1 MDGIVV
7 IDKPTGLSSH
17 DIVQK
22 TRRVTKQRRVGHAGT
37 LDPLATGVLPLLLG
51 KATKIS
57 RYLTGQDKSY
67 DAELCFGITTDT
79 LDSDGR
85 VVEHKDVDFSPDQ
98 LEEVLDTFRGHIEQ
112 IPPMYSA
119 KKIAG
124 KKLYKLA
131 RKGKIVEREA
141 KKIHIYSL
149 ELLDFNAPKCR
160 LRVKCSSGTYIRTLA
175 DDIGRAIGCGAHL
188 TALRRLE
195 VGSFSLSQALTL
207 EDMETQEGALKGALL
222 SMDDALMSMPAIEL
236 SSHLERMVC
245 SGHQLKVE
253 DVQNLSIPAF
263 ARDEAILLK
272 SQEGKALA
280 VARSVF
286 ACDTLL
292 QEPME
297 ERALKTERVLV

>member
-1 MDGIVV
+1 M
-7 IDKPTGLSSH
+7 
-17 DIVQK
+17 
-22 TRRVTKQRRVGHAGT
+22 RRIAKQRKVGHAGT

-57 RYLTGQDKSY
+57 RYLIGQDKSY
-67 DAELCFGITTDT
+67 AAELCFGITTDT

-85 VVEHKDVDFSPDQ
+85 VLEHKEVDFSPEQ
-98 LEEVLDTFRGHIEQ
+98 LEEVLEAFRGHIEQ

-124 KKLYKLA
+124 KKLYELA
-131 RKGKIVEREA
+131 RKGETVERKA

-175 DDIGRAIGCGAHL
+175 DDIGRALGCGAHL

-207 EDMETQEGALKGALL
+207 EEMEAQEGALKGALV
-222 SMDDALMSMPAIEL
+222 SMHDALMGMPTIEL
-236 SSHLERMVC
+236 SLHLERMVC

-292 QEPME
+292 HEPME

>member
-1 MDGIVV
+1 
-7 IDKPTGLSSH
+7 
-17 DIVQK
+17 
-22 TRRVTKQRRVGHAGT
+22 
-37 LDPLATGVLPLLLG
+37 LPLLLG

-57 RYLTGQDKSY
+57 RYLIGQDKSY
-67 DAELCFGITTDT
+67 AAELCFGITTDT

-85 VVEHKDVDFSPDQ
+85 VLEHKDVDFSPEQ
-98 LEEVLDTFRGHIEQ
+98 LEEVLEDFRGHIEQ

-131 RKGKIVEREA
+131 RKGEVVEREA

-175 DDIGRAIGCGAHL
+175 DDIGRALGCGAHL

-207 EDMETQEGALKGALL
+207 EEMEAQEGALKDALV
-222 SMDDALMSMPAIEL
+222 SMDAALMGMPTIEL

-245 SGHQLKVE
+245 SGHQLKVQ

-292 QEPME
+292 HEPME
-297 ERALKTERVLV
+297 ERALKTERVLI

>member
-1 MDGIVV
+1 MDGILV
-7 IDKPTGLSSH
+7 IDKPTGFSSH

-22 TRRVTKQRRVGHAGT
+22 MRRIAKQRKVGHAGT

-67 DAELCFGITTDT
+67 DTELCLGITTDT

-85 VVEHKDVDFSPDQ
+85 VVERKDVDISLKQ
-98 LEEVLDTFRGHIEQ
+98 LEEVLDTFRGSIEQ

-119 KKIAG
+119 KKVEG
-124 KKLYKLA
+124 KKLYELA
-131 RKGKIVEREA
+131 RKGKTVEREA
-141 KKIHIYSL
+141 KEIRIDSL
-149 ELLDFNAPKCR
+149 ELLDFDAPTCR
-160 LRVKCSSGTYIRTLA
+160 LRVKCSSGTYIRTLV
-175 DDIGRAIGCGAHL
+175 DDIGQALGCGAHV

-195 VGSFSLSQALTL
+195 VGTFRLSQAFTL
-207 EDMETQEGALKGALL
+207 EELEAREEPLEGALLG
-222 SMDDALMSMPAIEL
+222 MDDALTTMPTIEL
-236 SSHLERMVC
+236 SSQLERMVC
-245 SGHQLKVE
+245 LGHQLKVQ
-253 DVQNLSIPAF
+253 DVHHLKMSAF

-272 SQEGKALA
+272 SQEGRALA

-292 QEPME
+292 HEPME
-297 ERALKTERVLV
+297 EQALKTERVLV